1 MMTGKQYLMGIAG
14 GALLGGFINGI
25 TALANGRNFL
35 TGTLA
40 TPKHTMPD
48 LSSLVKPELPKAELQ
63 GPAQKPLA
71 GMDNSTPVV
80 NSKGVPYPDVEVPGY
95 GKIPFPEGPYTPNNA
110 ATLRTPFNQSVRAE
124 FKNWWLEQGRPLP
137 NGPIEIH
144 HIQPL
149 QYGGNNSFLNLVPL
163 SPQVHRE
170 FTTWWM
176 TFKMP
181 F

>member
-71 GMDNSTPVV
+71 GMEVNDRIPTVNPPKELPYQVTPEGVIIP
-80 NSKGVPYPDVEVPGY
+80 KGVKYEIPSELIEAPYNIPRSTTYGVEINGKFNEVLRIDAATMPGY
-95 GKIPFPEGPYTPNNA
+95 KGPNFSHYHLQQMGKHYVPSTNDPGF
-110 ATLRTPFNQSVRAE
+110 
-124 FKNWWLEQGRPLP
+124 
-137 NGPIEIH
+137 
-144 HIQPL
+144 IQL
-149 QYGGNNSFLNLVPL
+149 LKIKF
-163 SPQVHRE
+163 
-170 FTTWWM
+170 
-176 TFKMP
+176 
-181 F
+181 